1 MRAYFFGN
9 MYLSSIQQGIQAL
22 HATSEMFVKYYG
34 RAGDT
39 NGMLMEWAENH
50 KTVCLMNG
58 GFNSTIRGLMAFF
71 NDNENAYPWAE
82 FHEEEDSLDGA
93 LTCVGIILSEKIYD
107 TAKIIRNGDSE
118 SILKQIYNS
127 GSYTIFGET
136 PIIRVF
142 TKWEFEMLKTL
153 NTFGLAK

>member
-22 HATSEMFVKYYG
+22 HATSEMFVKYHG
-34 RAGDT
+34 RDGNANET
-39 NGMLMEWAENH
+39 LMDWAANH

-58 GFNSTIRGLMAFF
+58 GFNSAIRELVNFF
-71 NDNENAYPWAE
+71 DNEENPFPWAE

-93 LTCVGIILSEKIYD
+93 LTCVGIVLPEKIYD
-107 TAKIIRNGDSE
+107 TAKLIRLQPFED
-118 SILKQIYNS
+118 ILEQIQKT
-127 GSYTIFGET
+127 GTYTVFEDT
-136 PIIRVF
+136 PTIRIF

-153 NTFGLAK
+153 NGFGLAK